1 MSLNDKLYFKDETK
15 LSVKPNELL
24 LSLSDELIRGWSYFN
39 DQNGKGQGGGYYI
52 EMWAMREMGVH
63 FKMGG

>member
-1 MSLNDKLYFKDETK
+1 MLPQYLLFDSYVLYYKDEIK

-39 DQNGKGQGGGYYI
+39 DQNGEGQGVVI
-52 EMWAMREMGVH
+52 I
-63 FKMGG
+63 